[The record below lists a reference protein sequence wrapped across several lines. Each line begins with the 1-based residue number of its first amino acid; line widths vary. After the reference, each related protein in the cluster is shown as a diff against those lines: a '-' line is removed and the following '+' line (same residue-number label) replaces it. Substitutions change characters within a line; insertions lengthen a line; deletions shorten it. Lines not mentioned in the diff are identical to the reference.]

1 MVDRHEQL
9 TDALAQHGGWATAAD
24 LSARLGV
31 TDRSIRGY
39 VAALNA
45 SSSNPL
51 IESSP
56 SGYRLDRGE
65 WARRLRDERSDPA
78 ATPAARASAMLRALI
93 DAPPDSEGV
102 DIYELA
108 DRLHVSDS
116 TLESDLARARSRAGA
131 SGLTIVRTRE
141 RVQLEGPETAR
152 RRLIGALF
160 REEANRGMREVD
172 RIESWFA
179 AGDLTAFKTSLIA
192 RLVADG
198 YEINDYGL
206 GTVLLHLAI
215 AVDRTHAR
223 HALPD
228 RALGDADEGRFTA
241 MLDQLVEE
249 HFGIRLAPGDLDY
262 LGFLLGTRVA
272 TAGVDAG
279 PPPIDDEQRDAVRRI
294 VEKAA
299 REYLVD
305 LEGDDDFLLRLAM
318 HIRQLIRRAQE
329 GSYSRNPLTRSI
341 KSGYPMIY
349 ELAVYIARELQQTEG
364 IVVPEDEIAYLAM
377 HLGARLEEQRQSDQA
392 VTATI
397 VAPAYHRLH
406 LELLHRVELAIGADL
421 RIEQLDTRSDVDWDD
436 LPGDLVISVIEPP
449 APSDRIL
456 VVHPFLGDSDVRSI
470 QTAVSRI
477 RRGRRRARLA
487 ERLATYFDERLFFR
501 ELYAPDAEAMIRTLG
516 GQMVGVGVIDDAYV
530 TGAIERE
537 RLSSTAFTE
546 GLAMP
551 HAMAMT
557 AERTSIALVLNSTS
571 MPWGEARVEVI
582 AFIAFSESGR
592 ASFQEVFDQLVEVFS
607 DRDNVRGLVARATDV
622 PSLIAELT
630 RLIDA

>member
-9 TDALAQHGGWATAAD
+9 TDTLAQHGGWATAAD
-24 LSARLGV
+24 LAARLGV

-39 VAALNA
+39 VSALNA
-45 SSSNPL
+45 ASDAPL
-51 IESSP
+51 IESGP

-65 WARRLRDERSDPA
+65 WGRRLRDERGVPS
-78 ATPAARASAMLRALI
+78 ATPAGRVSAVLRALL
-93 DAPPDSEGV
+93 DAPADSEGV
-102 DIYELA
+102 DLYELA
-108 DRLHVSDS
+108 ERLHVSDS

-131 SGLTIVRTRE
+131 AGLTIVRTRE
-141 RVQLEGPETAR
+141 RVQLEGPESAR

-160 REEANRGMREVD
+160 RDEATRGMREVD

-179 AGDLTAFKTSLIA
+179 AGDLTAFKTALIA

-215 AVDRTHAR
+215 AVDRTQAR

-228 RALGDADEGRFTA
+228 RTGGDEGVFPA
-241 MLDQLVEE
+241 IIDGLVSE
-249 HFGIRLAPGDLDY
+249 HFGVTLAPGDLDY

-272 TAGVDAG
+272 VSPVDAG
-279 PPPIDDEQRDAVRRI
+279 PPPIDDAELDEVRAI

-305 LEGDDDFLLRLAM
+305 LDGDDDFLLRLAM
-318 HIRQLIRRAQE
+318 HIRQLVRRAQE
-329 GSYSRNPLTRSI
+329 GSFSRNPLTRSI

-349 ELAVYIARELQQTEG
+349 ELAVYLARELQLSTG
-364 IVVPEDEIAYLAM
+364 ISVPEDEIAYLAM
-377 HLGARLEEQRQSDQA
+377 HLGARLEEQRQSEQA

-406 LELLHRVELAIGADL
+406 LDLLHRVEASVGTEL
-421 RIEQLDTRSDVDWDD
+421 RIEQLDTRSDVDWDA

-449 APSDRIL
+449 TPTDRII
-456 VVHPFLGDSDVRSI
+456 VVHPFLGEADAQAIQAAIARVRR
-470 QTAVSRI
+470 Q
-477 RRGRRRARLA
+477 RRRTRLA
-487 ERLATYFDERLFFR
+487 ERLTGYFDERLFFR
-501 ELYAPDAEAMIRTLG
+501 ELYAPDPEAMIRTIG
-516 GQMVGVGVIDDAYV
+516 ARMVEAGIVDEAYV
-530 TGAIERE
+530 AGAIERE
-537 RLSSTAFTE
+537 RLSSTAFTD

-557 AERTSIALVLNSTS
+557 ADRTAIALVLNTTS

-607 DRDNVRGLVARATDV
+607 DRENVRGLVARATDV
-622 PSLIAELT
+622 PTLVAELT

>member
-45 SSSNPL
+45 GGEAPL
-51 IESSP
+51 IESGP
-56 SGYRLDRGE
+56 SGYRLDRAE
-65 WARRLRDERSDPA
+65 WARRLRDEPA
-78 ATPAARASAMLRALI
+78 QEPATPTARVSAILRALL
-93 DAPPDSEGV
+93 DASPDTQGV
-102 DIYELA
+102 DVYELA
-108 DRLHVSDS
+108 ERLYVSDS

-131 SGLTIVRTRE
+131 VGLTIVRTRE
-141 RVQLEGPETAR
+141 HVQLEGPETAR

-160 REEANRGMREVD
+160 RDEATRGMRELD

-179 AGDLTAFKTSLIA
+179 AGDLTAFKTALIA

-215 AVDRTHAR
+215 AVDRTQAR
-223 HALPD
+223 HTLPD
-228 RALGDADEGRFTA
+228 RTGGDERVFAGILDE
-241 MLDQLVEE
+241 LVGE
-249 HFGIRLAPGDLDY
+249 HFAVRLAPGDLDY

-272 TAGVDAG
+272 VAPVETM
-279 PPPIDDEQRDAVRRI
+279 PSPLDDEDLARVREI
-294 VEKAA
+294 VDKAA

-318 HIRQLIRRAQE
+318 HIRQLQRRALD
-329 GSYSRNPLTRSI
+329 GSFSRNPLTRSI
-341 KSGYPMIY
+341 KAGYPMIY
-349 ELAVYIARELQQTEG
+349 ELAVYLARELQLDSG
-364 IVVPEDEIAYLAM
+364 ILVPEDEIAFLAM
-377 HLGARLEEQRQSDQA
+377 HLGSRLEERRQAEQV

-406 LELLHRVELAIGADL
+406 LELLRRVEAAVGGEL
-421 RIEQLDTRSDVDWDD
+421 RIEQLDTRSDVDFDA
-436 LPGDLVISVIEPP
+436 LPGDLVISVIDPP
-449 APSDRIL
+449 TPSERVI
-456 VVHPFLGDSDVRSI
+456 VVHPFFGEADAHTVHTEIARVRR
-470 QTAVSRI
+470 Q
-477 RRGRRRARLA
+477 RRRTRLA
-487 ERLATYFDERLFFR
+487 ERLASYFDERLFFR
-501 ELYAPDAEAMIRTLG
+501 ELYAPDAESMIRTLG
-516 GQMVGVGVIDDAYV
+516 ARMVEAGIVDEAYV
-530 TGAIERE
+530 AGAIERE
-537 RLSSTAFTE
+537 RLSSTAFTD

-551 HAMAMT
+551 HAMEMT
-557 AERTSIALVLNSTS
+557 AERTAIALVLNSTS
-571 MPWGEARVEVI
+571 MPWGDARVEVI

-607 DRDNVRGLVARATDV
+607 DRENVRDLVARAHDV
-622 PSLIAELT
+622 PALVAELT

>member
-9 TDALAQHGGWATAAD
+9 VDVLAQHDGWLTAAD
-24 LSARLGV
+24 LGARLGV

-39 VAALNA
+39 VAALNSGSDA
-45 SSSNPL
+45 PV
-51 IESSP
+51 IESGP

-65 WARRLRDERSDPA
+65 WARRLRDDRG
-78 ATPAARASAMLRALI
+78 ARAETPTERATAVLRALL
-93 DAPPDSEGV
+93 DAPPESEGV
-102 DIYELA
+102 DLYELA
-108 DRLHVSDS
+108 ERLHVSDS
-116 TLESDLARARSRAGA
+116 TLETDLARARSRAGA
-131 SGLTIVRTRE
+131 AGLTIVRTRE

-160 REEANRGMREVD
+160 RDEATRGMREVD

-179 AGDLTAFKTSLIA
+179 AGDLTAFKTALIA

-206 GTVLLHLAI
+206 STVLLHLAI
-215 AVDRTHAR
+215 AVDRSQTQS
-223 HALPD
+223 ALPARGGETEEGVFAAIID
-228 RALGDADEGRFTA
+228 ELVAD
-241 MLDQLVEE
+241 
-249 HFGIRLAPGDLDY
+249 HFDVKLPPGDLDY

-272 TAGVDAG
+272 VAPLDAG
-279 PPPIDDEQRDAVRRI
+279 PPPIDDEQLAEVRAI

-299 REYLVD
+299 REYLID
-305 LEGDDDFLLRLAM
+305 LDGDGDFLLRLAM
-318 HIRQLIRRAQE
+318 HIRQLVRRAQE
-329 GSYSRNPLTRSI
+329 GSFSRNPLTRSI

-349 ELAVYIARELQQTEG
+349 ELAVYIARELQISTG
-364 IVVPEDEIAYLAM
+364 IDVPEDEIAFLAM
-377 HLGARLEEQRQSDQA
+377 HLGARLEERRQTEQA

-406 LELLHRVELAIGADL
+406 LELLHRVESAVGHDL
-421 RIEQLDTRSDVDWDD
+421 RIEQLDTRSDVDWDA
-436 LPGDLVISVIEPP
+436 LPGDLIISVIDPP
-449 APSDRIL
+449 TPSDRII
-456 VVHPFLGDSDVRSI
+456 VVHPFLGEADVKVI
-470 QTAVSRI
+470 QAAISRT

-487 ERLATYFDERLFFR
+487 ERLGGYFDERLFFR
-501 ELYAPDAEAMIRTLG
+501 ELYAPDAEAMIRILG
-516 GQMVGVGVIDDAYV
+516 EKMIEAGIVDDTYV

-537 RLSSTAFTE
+537 RLSSTAFTD

-557 AERTSIALVLNSTS
+557 AERTAIALVLNTTS
-571 MPWGEARVEVI
+571 MQWGGSRVEVV

-607 DRDNVRGLVARATDV
+607 DRENVRTLVARATDV
-622 PSLIAELT
+622 PTLVAELT
-630 RLIDA
+630 RLIDT

>member
-9 TDALAQHGGWATAAD
+9 TDALAQHGGWVTAAD
-24 LSARLGV
+24 LGARLGV

-39 VAALNA
+39 VATLNA
-45 SSSNPL
+45 QSGAPL
-51 IESSP
+51 IESGP
-56 SGYRLDRGE
+56 AGYRLDRAEWGRRMRDDDGGE
-65 WARRLRDERSDPA
+65 P
-78 ATPAARASAMLRALI
+78 ATPAGRVSAILRALL
-93 DAPPDSEGV
+93 DAAPDSEGV
-102 DIYELA
+102 DVYTLA
-108 DRLHVSDS
+108 ERLHVSDS

-131 SGLTIVRTRE
+131 VGLTIVRTRE
-141 RVQLEGPETAR
+141 HVQLEGPETAR

-160 REEANRGMREVD
+160 RDEATRGMREVD

-179 AGDLTAFKTSLIA
+179 AGDLTVFKTVLIA

-215 AVDRTHAR
+215 AVDRTQGR
-223 HALPD
+223 HAPPERPAGGEGVFAGIL
-228 RALGDADEGRFTA
+228 DE
-241 MLDQLVEE
+241 LVTS
-249 HFGIRLAPGDLDY
+249 HFDVRLAPADLDY

-272 TAGVDAG
+272 VAPVDTM
-279 PPPIDDEQRDAVRRI
+279 PPPLDDEELARVRAI
-294 VEKAA
+294 VDKAA

-305 LEGDDDFLLRLAM
+305 LDGDGDFLLRLAM
-318 HIRQLIRRAQE
+318 HIRQLQRRAEE
-329 GSYSRNPLTRSI
+329 GAFSRNPLTRSI

-349 ELAVYIARELQQTEG
+349 ELAVYLARELQQDSG
-364 IVVPEDEIAYLAM
+364 IAVPEDEIAYLAM
-377 HLGARLEEQRQSDQA
+377 HLGARLEEQRQADQA

-406 LELLHRVELAIGADL
+406 LELLRRVEASVGAEL
-421 RIEQLDTRSDVDWDD
+421 RIEQLDTRSDVDWDA
-436 LPGDLVISVIEPP
+436 LPGDLVISVIDPP
-449 APSDRIL
+449 TPNDRVI
-456 VVHPFLGDSDVRSI
+456 VVHPFLGEADAARVHAAIAR
-470 QTAVSRI
+470 V
-477 RRGRRRARLA
+477 RRGRRRTRLA
-487 ERLATYFDERLFFR
+487 ERLGGYFDERLFFR
-501 ELYAPDAEAMIRTLG
+501 ELYAPDPESMIRTLG
-516 GQMVGVGVIDDAYV
+516 ARMVEAGVVDEAYV

-551 HAMAMT
+551 HAMEMT
-557 AERTSIALVLNSTS
+557 AERTAIALVLNSTS
-571 MPWGEARVEVI
+571 MPWGDARVEVI

-622 PSLIAELT
+622 PALVAELT

>member
-9 TDALAQHGGWATAAD
+9 TEALAHGGGWVTAAD

-45 SSSNPL
+45 AGSTPL
-51 IESSP
+51 IESGP
-56 SGYRLDRGE
+56 SGYRLDRAE
-65 WARRLRDERSDPA
+65 WARRLRDERTDA
-78 ATPAARASAMLRALI
+78 VGTPAARVSAVLRSLL
-93 DAPPDSEGV
+93 DAPHDADGV
-102 DIYELA
+102 DLYELA
-108 DRLHVSDS
+108 ERLHVSDS

-131 SGLTIVRTRE
+131 AGLTIVRTRE

-179 AGDLTAFKTSLIA
+179 AGDLSEFKTALIA

-198 YEINDYGL
+198 FEINDYGL

-215 AVDRTHAR
+215 AVDRTQAR
-223 HALPD
+223 HAPPERTID
-228 RALGDADEGRFTA
+228 DENPFTA
-241 MLDQLVEE
+241 MLDDLVDE
-249 HFGIRLAPGDLDY
+249 HFGIRLAVGDLDY
-262 LGFLLGTRVA
+262 LGFLLSTRVA
-272 TAGVDAG
+272 TTGLDAG

-294 VEKAA
+294 VDKAA

-329 GSYSRNPLTRSI
+329 GSFSRNPLTRSI

-349 ELAVYIARELQQTEG
+349 ELAVYIARELQQSEG
-364 IVVPEDEIAYLAM
+364 IAIPEDEIAYLAM

-406 LELLHRVELAIGADL
+406 LDLLHRVETAIGADL
-421 RIEQLDTRSDVDWDD
+421 RIEQLDTRSDVDWDE

-449 APSDRIL
+449 TPSPRIL
-456 VVHPFLGDSDVRSI
+456 VVHPFLGDPDVQTI
-470 QTAVSRI
+470 QTAMARV

-487 ERLATYFDERLFFR
+487 ERLAGYFDERLFFR
-501 ELYAPDAEAMIRTLG
+501 ELYAPDAESMIRTLG
-516 GQMVGVGVIDDAYV
+516 ARMVDVGVIDDAYV

-622 PSLIAELT
+622 DSLIAELT

>member
-9 TDALAQHGGWATAAD
+9 TDALAQHSGWVTAAD

-45 SSSNPL
+45 TGAAPL
-51 IESSP
+51 IDSGP
-56 SGYRLDRGE
+56 SGYRLDRSE
-65 WARRLRDERSDPA
+65 WGRRLRDGRDADAP
-78 ATPAARASAMLRALI
+78 TPSARVSAILRALL
-93 DAPPDSEGV
+93 DAAPDTAGV
-102 DIYELA
+102 DVYELA
-108 DRLHVSDS
+108 ERLHVSDS

-131 SGLTIVRTRE
+131 VGLTIVRTRE
-141 RVQLEGPETAR
+141 HVQLEGPETAR

-160 REEANRGMREVD
+160 RDEATRGMREVD

-179 AGDLTAFKTSLIA
+179 AGDLSAFKTALIA

-215 AVDRTHAR
+215 AVDRTQAQ

-228 RALGDADEGRFTA
+228 RTSGDERVFALLLDE
-241 MLDQLVEE
+241 LVAE
-249 HFGIRLAPGDLDY
+249 HFAVRLAPGDLDY

-272 TAGVDAG
+272 VAPVDAM
-279 PPPIDDEQRDAVRRI
+279 PSPLDDEELARVRAI
-294 VEKAA
+294 VDKAA

-305 LEGDDDFLLRLAM
+305 LEGDGDFLLRLAM
-318 HIRQLIRRAQE
+318 HIRQLQRRAQE
-329 GSYSRNPLTRSI
+329 GSFSRNPLTRSI

-349 ELAVYIARELQQTEG
+349 ELAVYLARELQNDSG
-364 IVVPEDEIAYLAM
+364 ILVPEDEIAFLAM
-377 HLGARLEEQRQSDQA
+377 HLGARLEEQRQAEHA

-406 LELLHRVELAIGADL
+406 LDLLRRVEASVGAEL
-421 RIEQLDTRSDVDWDD
+421 RIEQLDTRSDVDWDA

-449 APSDRIL
+449 TPSDRVI
-456 VVHPFLGDSDVRSI
+456 VVHPFFGDADAQTVQAAITRVRR
-470 QTAVSRI
+470 Q
-477 RRGRRRARLA
+477 RRRTRLA
-487 ERLATYFDERLFFR
+487 ERLDSYFDPRLFFR
-501 ELYAPDAEAMIRTLG
+501 ELYAPDAESMIRMLG
-516 GQMVGVGVIDDAYV
+516 ARMVEAGVVDDAYV

-537 RLSSTAFTE
+537 RLSSTAFTD

-551 HAMAMT
+551 HAMEMT
-557 AERTSIALVLNSTS
+557 AEHTTIALVLNSTS
-571 MPWGEARVEVI
+571 MPWGDARVEVI

-592 ASFQEVFDQLVEVFS
+592 ASFQEVFDQLVEVFA
-607 DRDNVRGLVARATDV
+607 DRDNIRDLVARATDV
-622 PSLIAELT
+622 PSLVAELT

>member
-9 TDALAQHGGWATAAD
+9 TDALAQNTGWVTAAD
-24 LSARLGV
+24 LSSRLGV

-45 SSSNPL
+45 AATTPL
-51 IESSP
+51 IESGP
-56 SGYRLDRGE
+56 SGYRLDRAE
-65 WARRLRDERSDPA
+65 WSRRLRDERSDPA
-78 ATPAARASAMLRALI
+78 TTPAARVSAVLRALL
-93 DAPPDSEGV
+93 DAPADADGV
-102 DIYELA
+102 DLYELA
-108 DRLHVSDS
+108 DQLHVSDS

-131 SGLTIVRTRE
+131 AGLTIVRTRE

-179 AGDLTAFKTSLIA
+179 AGDLSAFKSDLIA

-215 AVDRTHAR
+215 AVDRTQAQY
-223 HALPD
+223 ALPD
-228 RALGDADEGRFTA
+228 RAVGDEGRFTV
-241 MLDQLVEE
+241 MLDELVEQ
-249 HFGIRLAPGDLDY
+249 HFDIRLAAGDLDY

-272 TAGVDAG
+272 TAGLDAG
-279 PPPIDDEQRDAVRRI
+279 PPPIDAEQRDAVRRI

-329 GSYSRNPLTRSI
+329 GSFSRNPLTRSI

-349 ELAVYIARELQQTEG
+349 ELAVYIARELQQSEG

-406 LELLHRVELAIGADL
+406 LELLHRVETAAGVDL
-421 RIEQLDTRSDVDWDD
+421 RIEQLDTRSDVDWDS

-449 APSDRIL
+449 TPSDRIL
-456 VVHPFLGDSDVRSI
+456 VVHPFLGEADARAI
-470 QTAVSRI
+470 QTAVARV
-477 RRGRRRARLA
+477 RRSRRRARLA
-487 ERLATYFDERLFFR
+487 DRLATYFDERLFFR
-501 ELYAPDAEAMIRTLG
+501 ELYAPDAETMIRTLG
-516 GQMVGVGVIDDAYV
+516 ARMVEAGVVDDAYV

-537 RLSSTAFTE
+537 RLSSTAFTD

-557 AERTSIALVLNSTS
+557 AERTSIALVLNTTS
-571 MPWGEARVEVI
+571 MAWGEARVEVV

-607 DRDNVRGLVARATDV
+607 DRENVRGLVARATDV

>member
-9 TDALAQHGGWATAAD
+9 TDALAQHGGWVTAAD
-24 LSARLGV
+24 LAARLGV

-39 VAALNA
+39 VAALNQLGDV
-45 SSSNPL
+45 PL
-51 IESSP
+51 IESGP
-56 SGYRLDRGE
+56 SGYRLDRTE
-65 WARRLRDERSDPA
+65 WARRLRDGVDDGA
-78 ATPAARASAMLRALI
+78 ATPASRVSAILRALL
-93 DAPPDSEGV
+93 DAPPESDGV
-102 DIYELA
+102 DVYELA
-108 DRLHVSDS
+108 EQLHVSDS

-131 SGLTIVRTRE
+131 VGLTIVRTRE
-141 RVQLEGPETAR
+141 RVQLEGAESSR

-160 REEANRGMREVD
+160 RDEATRGMREVD

-179 AGDLTAFKTSLIA
+179 AGDLSAFKTDLIA

-215 AVDRTHAR
+215 AVDRTQAR

-228 RALGDADEGRFTA
+228 RAGGDEGVFATII
-241 MLDQLVEE
+241 DELVAT
-249 HFGIRLAPGDLDY
+249 HFDVRLAPGDLDY

-272 TAGVDAG
+272 VNPVDAG
-279 PPPIDDEQRDAVRRI
+279 PPPLDDEELARVRAI
-294 VEKAA
+294 VDKAA

-318 HIRQLIRRAQE
+318 HIRQLQRRAHE
-329 GSYSRNPLTRSI
+329 GSFSRNPLTRSI

-349 ELAVYIARELQQTEG
+349 ELAVYLARELQLDSG
-364 IVVPEDEIAYLAM
+364 IAVPEDEIAYLAM
-377 HLGARLEEQRQSDQA
+377 HLGARLEEQRQAEQA

-406 LELLHRVELAIGADL
+406 LELLRRVEASVGAEL
-421 RIEQLDTRSDVDWDD
+421 RIEQLDTRSDVDWDA

-449 APSDRIL
+449 TPSERVI
-456 VVHPFLGDSDVRSI
+456 VVHPFLGEADAQSI
-470 QTAVSRI
+470 HAAIARI
-477 RRGRRRARLA
+477 RRQRRRTRLA
-487 ERLATYFDERLFFR
+487 ERLTSYFDERLFFR
-501 ELYAPDAEAMIRTLG
+501 ELYAPDAESMIRTLG
-516 GQMVGVGVIDDAYV
+516 ARMIEAGVVDEAYV
-530 TGAIERE
+530 AGAIERE
-537 RLSSTAFTE
+537 RLSSTAFTD

-551 HAMAMT
+551 HAMEMT
-557 AERTSIALVLNSTS
+557 AERTAIALVLNSTS
-571 MPWGEARVEVI
+571 MPWGEARVEVV

-622 PSLIAELT
+622 PTLVAELT

>member
-39 VAALNA
+39 VSALNA
-45 SSSNPL
+45 ASAAPL

-65 WARRLRDERSDPA
+65 WARRLRDRTTDSGS
-78 ATPAARASAMLRALI
+78 TPAARASAVLRALL
-93 DAPPDSEGV
+93 DAPGDAEGV
-102 DIYELA
+102 DLYELA

-131 SGLTIVRTRE
+131 AGLTIVRTRE

-179 AGDLTAFKTSLIA
+179 AGDLSAFKTSLIA

-215 AVDRTHAR
+215 AVDRTQAR

-228 RALGDADEGRFTA
+228 RTVDDEGRFTA
-241 MLDQLVEE
+241 MLDELVAE
-249 HFGIRLAPGDLDY
+249 HFGIHLASGDLDY

-272 TAGVDAG
+272 TAGLDEG

-305 LEGDDDFLLRLAM
+305 LDGDDDFLLRLAM

-329 GSYSRNPLTRSI
+329 GSFSRNPLTRSI

-377 HLGARLEEQRQSDQA
+377 HLGARLEEQRQTDQA

-406 LELLHRVELAIGADL
+406 LELLHRVETAAGADL
-421 RIEQLDTRSDVDWDD
+421 RIEQLDTRSDVDWDE

-449 APSDRIL
+449 TPSARIL
-456 VVHPFLGDSDVRSI
+456 VVHPFLGDTDTRAI
-470 QTAVSRI
+470 QTAVARV

-487 ERLATYFDERLFFR
+487 ERLASYFDPRLFFR
-501 ELYAPDAEAMIRTLG
+501 ELYAPDAETMIRTLG
-516 GQMVGVGVIDDAYV
+516 ARMVEAGIVDETYV

-537 RLSSTAFTE
+537 RLSSTAFTD

-557 AERTSIALVLNSTS
+557 AERTAIALVLNSTS

-607 DRDNVRGLVARATDV
+607 DRDNVRGLVSRATDV
-622 PSLIAELT
+622 DSLIAELT